1 MEMNKIYFNFLSIP
15 SISFKKA
22 KFIVFPIGYEG
33 TVTGNSGTKFA
44 PLSIIYSSRNFE
56 LYDEELGFEPY
67 KIGVRTEEEIETDF
81 SSPEK
86 MIKKLEKV
94 SLYYLKN
101 KKFIIGIGGEHT
113 ITLGLFKAYK
123 KYFND
128 LNYICLDAHTD
139 LREKYNHTRF
149 SHACVNRRIY
159 EERCNLYI
167 LGVRS
172 ISKEEVEFLKEKNE
186 IKVYYA
192 YQMKREKWE
201 EKIIKDIQPG
211 KYYLSIDVDFFD
223 PSLIPETG
231 TPEPN
236 GFFWDET
243 LKFLKNLIL
252 RKDIEICGFD
262 LVELA
267 PTKIFTSTSL
277 ICSKLIYK
285 IIGYLVLKWK
295 SMNF

>member
-1 MEMNKIYFNFLSIP
+1 MDKIYFNFLSIP
-15 SISFKKA
+15 SVSFKKA
-22 KFIVFPIGYEG
+22 KFIVLPIGYEG

-56 LYDEELGFEPY
+56 LYDEELEFEPY
-67 KIGVRTEEEIETDF
+67 EIGIKTEQEIEPDF
-81 SSPEK
+81 HTPEK
-86 MIKKLEKV
+86 MIKKIEKGV
-94 SLYYLKN
+94 LYYLKN
-101 KKFIIGIGGEHT
+101 KKFIIGIGGEHS
-113 ITLGLFKAYK
+113 ITVGLFKAHK
-123 KYFND
+123 KYFKD
-128 LNYICLDAHTD
+128 LNYICLDAHSD
-139 LREKYNHTRF
+139 LREKYNNTKF

-159 EERCNLYI
+159 EEGTNLHI

-172 ISKEEVEFLKEKNE
+172 ISKEEVEFLKEKKE
-186 IKVYYA
+186 IKIYYA
-192 YQMKREKWE
+192 YQMKKENWC
-201 EKIIKDIQPG
+201 EKIIKDIKPG

-236 GFFWDET
+236 GFFWEET
-243 LKFLKNLIL
+243 IEFIKNLIL

-267 PTKIFTSTSL
+267 STKIFTSSSL
-277 ICSKLIYK
+277 ICAKLIYK

-295 SMNF
+295 SMNC

>member
-1 MEMNKIYFNFLSIP
+1 MNIVPLNFLSI
-15 SISFKKA
+15 SYVSFKKS
-22 KFIVFPIGYEG
+22 KFIIFPIPYEG

-67 KIGVRTEEEIETDF
+67 EIGIKTEEEIEPDF

-86 MIKKLEKV
+86 MIKKIEKV
-94 SLYYLKN
+94 ALYYLKN
-101 KKFIIGIGGEHT
+101 KKFVIGIGGEHS
-113 ITLGLFKAYK
+113 ITLGLFKAHK

-128 LNYICLDAHTD
+128 LNYICLDAHSD
-139 LREKYNHTRF
+139 LRKKYNGTKF

-159 EERCNLYI
+159 EEKCNVYI

-172 ISKEEVEFLKEKNE
+172 ISKEEIDFLKETEK

-192 YQMKREKWE
+192 YQMKKEKWQ
-201 EKIIKDIQPG
+201 EKIVENILPG

-231 TPEPN
+231 TPEPG
-236 GFFWDET
+236 GFFWNET
-243 LKFLKNLIL
+243 LEFLKNLIL

-262 LVELA
+262 VVELA
-267 PTKIFTSTSL
+267 PTKIFTPSSL
-277 ICSKLIYK
+277 ISAKLIYK
-285 IIGYLVLKWK
+285 IIGNLVGKWK
-295 SMNF
+295 NLKF